1 MGMIL
6 KKANHKNTARVKVI
20 IYSLIFVILFNIST
34 PALAEE
40 SEKDKTTMVFIID
53 NNSYTADG
61 ELIVMDV
68 SPMIVEGRTMLPIRY
83 AASPLGADIKWNG
96 EDKKVT
102 LILGDKILEL
112 WVGQSNALV
121 NGLTIPID
129 ADNPNVKP
137 LIVNERTMLP
147 LRFVTEN
154 LGCELLWDPET
165 KKITIT
171 KDRKSDD
178 STIPPI
184 GIVLPPI
191 VPTFPS
197 LIIDAPIRDLSKN
210 QINELI
216 LSKDLSNLNDI
227 WSVNQPDIA
236 KKVTLSESD
245 FPVVLRIGR
254 GYDVFGKYA
263 SVESLKQSVLDLEK
277 LITDQKI
284 ERIRYD
290 QGVNTQITSDS
301 IRSYS
306 RTLSKNISGSG
317 SYFGFGGSAKLNFN
331 STRTSQLNN
340 YFSTSSYIVK
350 KFGVYVNGS
359 TNLKNY
365 LNSDAK
371 KMINDN
377 NVTAKTVFGNYGH
390 YVLVDTITGGRV
402 DYSITAKSDSST
414 SYDNFVAAT
423 KADFNVLV
431 FKASA
436 NAEYQN
442 IKNKSEYDSNKEQT
456 LNTYGGNFS
465 LNLGQFL
472 NDPQILSKWESTLE
486 ENGTLVD
493 FGTTTEKS
501 LVPIWELA
509 DTSSR
514 STYLKSEFE
523 KLNLAQGNQWPMEK
537 YITDIVFVTGSDAWS
552 ARAKTPPGYMLIDV
566 DLNTDAGGDFIFL
579 CYKLGDNINDAYT
592 DFFMEYNN
600 KSRTAGSGILSHNSN
615 NVNYTRIGTDLNKG
629 AGGDFLYLFTT
640 KAQTLPPVKGVN
652 VSFDSSNA
660 ASPDWNNVYW
670 LNSKNPADVNKGA
683 GGKYV
688 YIKFKR

>member
-1 MGMIL
+1 MEIIL
-6 KKANHKNTARVKVI
+6 KEIYHKNTLVLRLS
-20 IYSLIFVILFNIST
+20 IYFLILVMLFSISSLAF
-34 PALAEE
+34 AEE
-40 SEKDKTTMVFIID
+40 PGNSKTTMVFIID
-53 NNSYTADG
+53 NNSYTANG

-68 SPMIVEGRTMLPIRY
+68 SPMIIEGRTMLPIRY
-83 AASPLGADIKWNG
+83 AASPLGADIQWDG
-96 EDKKVT
+96 EEKKVT
-102 LILGDKILEL
+102 VVLGEKKLEL
-112 WVGQSNALV
+112 WVGKSEALV
-121 NGLTIPID
+121 NGSIIPID
-129 ADNPNVKP
+129 ALNDKVKP
-137 LIVNERTMLP
+137 LIINGRTMLP

-154 LGCELLWDPET
+154 LGSDLIWDPTT
-165 KKITIT
+165 KKVTIT
-171 KDRKSDD
+171 KDTKSDNPPV
-178 STIPPI
+178 PPI

-191 VPTFPS
+191 DPIFP
-197 LIIDAPIRDLSKN
+197 IIEFAPPIKN
-210 QINELI
+210 LTNKQINDLI
-216 LSKDLSNLNDI
+216 LSKDTSKVSDI
-227 WSVNQPDIA
+227 WKLNQPGVP
-236 KKVTLSESD
+236 KKVSLSESD

-277 LITDQKI
+277 LITDQKV
-284 ERIRYD
+284 ERMRYD

-306 RTLSKNISGSG
+306 STLSKKISGSG

-350 KFGVYVNGS
+350 KYGVYVNGS

-402 DYSITAKSDSST
+402 DYSITARSDAST

-423 KADFNVLV
+423 KADFNVVV

-436 NAEYQN
+436 SAEYQN
-442 IKNKSEYDSNKEQT
+442 IKNKSEYDSSKEQT
-456 LNTYGGNFS
+456 LNTYGGKFS

-493 FGTTTEKS
+493 FGNTTEKS

-509 DTSSR
+509 DN
-514 STYLKSEFE
+514 STRANYLKAEFE

-552 ARAKTPPGYMLIDV
+552 ARAKTPPGYMLVDV
-566 DLNTDAGGDFIFL
+566 DLNKDAGGDFIFL
-579 CYKLGDNINDAYT
+579 TYKLGDNVNDAYT
-592 DFFMEYNN
+592 DFFMEYTS
-600 KSRTAGSGILSHNSN
+600 KARTAGSAVLSHNSN
-615 NVNYTRIGTDLNKG
+615 NVNYTRIASDLNKG
-629 AGGDFLYLFTT
+629 AGGDFIYLFTT
-640 KAQTLPPVKGVN
+640 KAQTLPPIKEIN

-660 ASPDWNNVYW
+660 TSPDWNNVYW